1 MGLAEPMFLKRAQA
15 LCRDVQVWRAE
26 LDPSLAWT
34 GLKLPYLKK
43 KKLNKIKQKIKSK
56 NLFHNQIYGK

>member
-34 GLKLPYLKK
+34 GLELPYLK
-43 KKLNKIKQKIKSK
+43 NK
-56 NLFHNQIYGK
+56 NLTK